1 MPKEFCFAQIISI
14 RTCVFQIGNLFSLSR
29 LQSNLHHYRQSSEKW
44 NKKETH
50 EFRCSFFILSFV
62 KLLPTFLN
70 VKRGMWKYA
79 DEKLCWNKKS
89 QWRILRKKQQQQHI
103 YHLEWV
109 DRTREGSP
117 FKKKNEWKLRP
128 AKRTPSVTEYKILK
142 KEEGGNVIRID
153 LSFWTLPIL
162 KFLGKGTQQAT
173 HTKL

>member
-1 MPKEFCFAQIISI
+1 MENSPKKAAAAA
-14 RTCVFQIGNLFSLSR
+14 T
-29 LQSNLHHYRQSSEKW
+29 
-44 NKKETH
+44 
-50 EFRCSFFILSFV
+50 
-62 KLLPTFLN
+62 
-70 VKRGMWKYA
+70 
-79 DEKLCWNKKS
+79 
-89 QWRILRKKQQQQHI
+89 HI

-173 HTKL
+173 HTKLSAIEGGYIPSRHFPGILIFTGKRWRTYHRSEKSLFFYRFTSTFLASAHVIGECWYYEKRKNKKLEERVLFMLF